1 MTTQLLLFIAVALAL
16 AGQLLDVITTEVA
29 LAHGWTETVAA
40 PLAVL
45 NNIGSFGLA
54 GIKIVGL
61 GVIAPLLTAIIELH
75 FNAPGYLTGSIIG
88 FSSAALG
95 FYAGI
100 KNYILLKAA
109 KISIF

>member
-29 LAHGWTETVAA
+29 LSHGWTETVAA

-45 NNIGSFGLA
+45 KKLGSTVLA
-54 GIKIVGL
+54 VVKIVGL
-61 GVIAPLLTAIIELH
+61 GIVVPLLTAIIELH
-75 FNAPGYLTGSIIG
+75 FNAPGYLTGSIVG
-88 FSSAALG
+88 FVSAAVG